1 MLDFTACEPVGLVAN
16 MTLQFVSSVSAAMST
31 SEVDPE
37 SDPTKDVYVAV
48 VPVTVVIV
56 LTPAAEFILPVR
68 LPVTLP
74 ERSPSN
80 VGDVAIPVILTLVPK
95 KFDTVLIPVLF
106 NEPVNPDPPAEM
118 PAVEVMI
125 PLAFIVDACSCVIV
139 LSPEFIVACS

>member
-1 MLDFTACEPVGLVAN
+1 MILHV
-16 MTLQFVSSVSAAMST
+16 VSSVSAAIST
-31 SEVDPE
+31 SEVDPV
-37 SDPTKDVYVAV
+37 SDPTNDVYVAV

-56 LTPAAEFILPVR
+56 LTPAAEFMLPVR

-106 NEPVNPDPPAEM
+106 NEPVNPDPPAEI
-118 PAVEVMI
+118 PAVDVMI
-125 PLAFIVDACSCVIV
+125 PLALIVDACSCVIV